1 MIGIGLPLGWLL
13 WLAPAGMLF
22 LVIKVTGIP
31 PTEEQ
36 SLKSRGDDYRA
47 YQNDTNAFFPGLTK
61 RVAPKR
67 S

>member
-1 MIGIGLPLGWLL
+1 
-13 WLAPAGMLF
+13 MLF

-47 YQNDTNAFFPGLTK
+47 YQNDTNAFFPGPTK
-61 RVAPKR
+61 RVAPER
-67 S
+67 T